1 MRGTNSRII
10 YDYYDASMSTSEWEI
25 SSSVEEL
32 EVPRI
37 SSDVMTYVPGNGDFS
52 ISINGYIEGI
62 EGGFE
67 EVLNGALNNGDRHV
81 ALILDHTNIPATS
94 YILVNAFA
102 NEETWSVP
110 FDGLMTL
117 NGSVRGRNGGVRGN
131 CIYYNENTPTT
142 GNEVGVQV
150 TTIANAN
157 VGKAFL
163 FLHGWTG
170 SRSGNIVINVQ
181 SSPDNSTW
189 TTIATFT
196 MTEAR
201 SQVEPVTFT
210 GGYIR
215 VNVSS
220 MGGTTNL
227 NYSLIVSEN

>member
-1 MRGTNSRII
+1 MRGTNSRIL
-10 YDYYDASMSTSEWEI
+10 YDFLDASVSTSEWEI
-25 SSSVEEL
+25 DLTVEEL
-32 EVPRI
+32 ETPRI
-37 SSDVMTYVPGNGDFS
+37 SSDVLTYVPGNVDLS
-52 ISINGYIEGI
+52 LNLSGYIEGI
-62 EGGFE
+62 SDGLED
-67 EVLNGALNNGDRHV
+67 ALNSALDSGDRHV
-81 ALILDHTNIPATS
+81 ALILDHTSLPAS
-94 YILVNAFA
+94 AYVFVNAFA
-102 NEETWSVP
+102 SAETWAAA

-117 NGSVRGRNGGVRGN
+117 NGTVRGRSGGVRGN

>member
-1 MRGTNSRII
+1 MRGTNSRIL

-37 SSDVMTYVPGNGDFS
+37 ASDVMTYAPGNSDFS
-52 ISINGYIEGI
+52 LTINGYIEGI
-62 EGGFE
+62 ESGFE
-67 EVLNGALNNGDRHV
+67 EVLNSALNSGDRHV
-81 ALILDHTNIPATS
+81 ALILDQTLIPATA
-94 YILVNAFA
+94 YVFINAFA
-102 NEETWSVP
+102 SEETWSVP

-117 NGSVRGRNGGVRGN
+117 NGSVRGRSGGERGK
-131 CIYYNENTPTT
+131 CIYYNETSTAT
-142 GNEVGVQV
+142 GNEASVQV
-150 TTIANAN
+150 TTIAASD

-170 SRSGNIVINVQ
+170 TRSGNIGIEIQ
-181 SSPDNSTW
+181 SSPNNSTW

-201 SQVEPVTFT
+201 SQVEEVTFT

-220 MGGTTNL
+220 LGGTTAI
-227 NYSLIVSEN
+227 NYSLVVSEN